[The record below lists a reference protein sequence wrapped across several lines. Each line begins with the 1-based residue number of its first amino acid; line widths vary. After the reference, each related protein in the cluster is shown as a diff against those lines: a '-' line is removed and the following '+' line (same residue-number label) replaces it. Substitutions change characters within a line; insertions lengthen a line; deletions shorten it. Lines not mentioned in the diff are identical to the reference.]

1 MLLENYESRNIC
13 LQEVMTLIEEL
24 VNWISISKKL
34 LGIKCIGI
42 RTVSGFLAKVGD
54 ISYFTP
60 KKLQKLAGLAL
71 FWKAQGRD
79 NNKHT
84 RPKET

>member
-24 VNWISISKKL
+24 VNRILISKKL
-34 LGIKCIGI
+34 LGIKCVGI

-60 KKLQKLAGLAL
+60 KKL
-71 FWKAQGRD
+71 
-79 NNKHT
+79 
-84 RPKET
+84 